1 MGHFED
7 GVFTGVARTLG
18 IQSGPLFDVGRKV
31 IFADDPMVYEVVQC
45 ERTLSIYDRD
55 GEYRYDLVNRKYNI
69 EREHVPQHML
79 KFAYSVDALAA
90 EMSVSAN
97 QPPVA
102 MKVIFNNPATIVIWT
117 DGTKTIVKKSKGDR
131 YDREKGLAFCYLK
144 KIYGKDYYKI
154 IKHLTEEADN

>member
-31 IFADDPMVYEVVQC
+31 IFADDPMVYEVVLC
-45 ERTLSIYDRD
+45 DRTLPSYG
-55 GEYRYDLVNRKYNI
+55 GEYYYNLVNRKYNI
-69 EREHVPQHML
+69 EREHVPQRML
-79 KFAYSVDALAA
+79 KFAYSVDAAA
-90 EMSVSAN
+90 HEMRVSAN

-102 MKVIFNNPATIVIWT
+102 KKVIFNNPATIVIWT

-154 IKHLTEEADN
+154 IKHLTEEAGK